1 VALSSL
7 RDAKTSNVALIT
19 SISLVVLFASWEGS
33 VSTHTGGLGVPQT
46 VTNSFER
53 SNSHGDFSNTF
64 APCYGVFTM

>member
-1 VALSSL
+1 M
-7 RDAKTSNVALIT
+7 
-19 SISLVVLFASWEGS
+19 
-33 VSTHTGGLGVPQT
+33 STHTGGLGVPQT